1 MMRATTKFMSSVSLM
16 AVLSLM
22 SVSSPSFAAKAKK
35 AHTAGNP
42 VPAGTY
48 EIDPVHSKVGFEIS
62 HLVISTVEGKFD
74 QFTGKIVSGEKPE
87 AVSTDVE
94 IQTASINTS
103 NEKRDGHLKSPDF
116 FDAQKFPKMTFK
128 SEKAIFSGSNVKVP
142 GELTIKGVTKPV
154 TLEGKYM
161 GTVKGMQG
169 EERMAVQLGTKISR
183 KEYGLN
189 WNKAIE
195 AGPVV
200 GDEVT
205 ISLKIEAVK
214 K

>member
-1 MMRATTKFMSSVSLM
+1 MSSVSLM

-22 SVSSPSFAAKAKK
+22 SVSSPSFAANAKK

-74 QFTGKIVSGEKPE
+74 QYGGQIVAGDKPE
-87 AVSTDVE
+87 LISTNVE

-103 NEKRDGHLKSPDF
+103 NEKRDGHLKSADF
-116 FDAQKFPKMTFK
+116 FEVEKFPKMTFK
-128 SEKAIFSGSNVKVP
+128 SDKAIFSGSNVKVP
-142 GELTIKGVTKPV
+142 GQLTIKGVTKPV

-161 GTVKGMQG
+161 GTVKGMMG
-169 EERMAVQLGTKISR
+169 EERMAAQLSTKISR
-183 KEYGLN
+183 KEFGLT

-200 GDEVT
+200 GDEAT

-214 K
+214 KK